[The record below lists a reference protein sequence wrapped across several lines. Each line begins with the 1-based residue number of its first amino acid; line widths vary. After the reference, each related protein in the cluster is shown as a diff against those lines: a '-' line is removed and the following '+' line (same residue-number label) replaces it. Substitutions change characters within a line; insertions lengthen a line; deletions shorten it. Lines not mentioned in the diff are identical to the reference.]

1 MSWARS
7 HSHIVDVEN
16 VCLPSNSTSCG
27 TPSLANLSTYKYVFF
42 FGQFLHGV
50 GYSPL
55 YTLGVT
61 YIDESVSTKM
71 SSVYLGIF
79 YLMSVIG
86 PALGYVVGGQF
97 LNIYT
102 DFYAYDAGS
111 LGLTVSSNL
120 WVGAWWLGFLIVAGL
135 ALSCTKKIR
144 MNKVSETH
152 QKTENSVA
160 TDNGFGITLK
170 DLPKSSKIL
179 ITNPTLFSP
188 FQMDLQFFF
197 ISAFLLAALSTF
209 MPKYI
214 EAQFNIMPSW
224 AAFLIGLITVLGA
237 GSGMIM
243 GGYLIK
249 RLKLQCRGIL
259 KFCCIGSGV
268 SLTLLFVFAIR
279 CNTPSFAGVNIPYT
293 NLSENVVCN
302 SDCGC
307 QLSDYDPIC
316 GTDGVI
322 YYSPCLAGCKD
333 VYKTPTSKAYS
344 NCSCISGS
352 GRIMELDGKDITI
365 HAEREKCSSNCHL
378 LPVFL
383 TIMFFCMFFTFV
395 IVTPSL
401 QVTLRCVAESQRSF
415 SLGVQWI
422 FIRVL
427 GSIPGPVVVGA
438 LIDKSCNL
446 WQQLCDGSYGSC
458 QSYNNYNLSVT
469 MGIVAF
475 ITKLLSVS
483 MFILALYSYKPPDKQ
498 TDSSNLPLPP
508 NSATVTTICG
518 KLDRDCSAP
527 VNGLHYKVIPADF

>member
-1 MSWARS
+1 MPQRS
-7 HSHIVDVEN
+7 TF
-16 VCLPSNSTSCG
+16 LPTEQDCSGVPLNTKNANSR
-27 TPSLANLSTYKYVFF
+27 A
-42 FGQFLHGV
+42 
-50 GYSPL
+50 
-55 YTLGVT
+55 
-61 YIDESVSTKM
+61 I
-71 SSVYLGIF
+71 
-79 YLMSVIG
+79 
-86 PALGYVVGGQF
+86 
-97 LNIYT
+97 
-102 DFYAYDAGS
+102 
-111 LGLTVSSNL
+111 
-120 WVGAWWLGFLIVAGL
+120 AWWLGFLIVAGL
-135 ALSCTKKIR
+135 ALVVGIPLTLFPKELPGTKKIR

-179 ITNPTLFSP
+179 ITNPT
-188 FQMDLQFFF
+188 F
-197 ISAFLLAALSTF
+197 IFTSLAGAVEGEAFLLAALSTF

-333 VYKTPTSKAYS
+333 VYHIESKAYS
-344 NCSCISGS
+344 NCSCIAGS

>member
-135 ALSCTKKIR
+135 ALSCWNTADAIPKRIAGFAKIF
-144 MNKVSETH
+144 
-152 QKTENSVA
+152 ENL
-160 TDNGFGITLK
+160 NH
-170 DLPKSSKIL
+170 KS
-179 ITNPTLFSP
+179 N
-188 FQMDLQFFF
+188 F
-197 ISAFLLAALSTF
+197 IFTSLAGAVEGEAFLLAALSTF

-259 KFCCIGSGV
+259 K
-268 SLTLLFVFAIR
+268 
-279 CNTPSFAGVNIPYT
+279 
-293 NLSENVVCN
+293 SENVVCN

>member
-1 MSWARS
+1 MPQRS
-7 HSHIVDVEN
+7 TF
-16 VCLPSNSTSCG
+16 LPTEQDCSGVPLNTKNANSR
-27 TPSLANLSTYKYVFF
+27 A
-42 FGQFLHGV
+42 
-50 GYSPL
+50 
-55 YTLGVT
+55 
-61 YIDESVSTKM
+61 I
-71 SSVYLGIF
+71 
-79 YLMSVIG
+79 
-86 PALGYVVGGQF
+86 
-97 LNIYT
+97 
-102 DFYAYDAGS
+102 
-111 LGLTVSSNL
+111 
-120 WVGAWWLGFLIVAGL
+120 AWWLGFLIVAGL
-135 ALSCTKKIR
+135 ALVVGIPLTLFPKELPGTKKIR

-179 ITNPTLFSP
+179 ITNPT
-188 FQMDLQFFF
+188 F
-197 ISAFLLAALSTF
+197 IFTSLAGAVEGEAFLLAALSTF

-333 VYKTPTSKAYS
+333 VYH
-344 NCSCISGS
+344 I
-352 GRIMELDGKDITI
+352 
-365 HAEREKCSSNCHL
+365 
-378 LPVFL
+378 
-383 TIMFFCMFFTFV
+383 
-395 IVTPSL
+395 
-401 QVTLRCVAESQRSF
+401 ES
-415 SLGVQWI
+415 
-422 FIRVL
+422 
-427 GSIPGPVVVGA
+427 SIPGPVVVGA